1 MTEIYS
7 SLPLG
12 SGNVVV
18 LSEIRTDVEQP
29 DEHADLR
36 LAVPLLLDIL
46 GPGTYHVHLEYE
58 LWRANALVTVRD
70 VFIESQA
77 ITAGPVQTEAILSFS
92 DSLPAGIHRYE
103 LRLKLLHSQ
112 NIASDIL
119 IGSPLLQ
126 TGPGPVIFN
135 GPIGPPGPTG
145 PTGPTGLTGERGAEG
160 SEGEQGPSLPGPA
173 GATGPTGAPGATVYV
188 EGSTGPTGETGIRG
202 AGNPGPA
209 GATGVGATGE
219 TGPGIMGDP
228 GPAGPT
234 GPTGYTGAPAPG
246 METGNPG
253 PAGARGPAGN
263 PPAGANIPILRYS
276 LFDDYNQ
283 FTLNIP
289 HVIATLTV
297 TLTENEQCQIEG
309 YTDININKMIGVLN
323 SEGLTM
329 VVRLTDQAGNVL
341 YNYSDYWQKQPSD
354 YFNIE
359 QVIPFIVMYEGPST
373 TLTLT
378 VLISGNPQDQW
389 SMRYFTAALTATV
402 LPANT

>member
-1 MTEIYS
+1 M
-7 SLPLG
+7 
-12 SGNVVV
+12 
-18 LSEIRTDVEQP
+18 
-29 DEHADLR
+29 
-36 LAVPLLLDIL
+36 
-46 GPGTYHVHLEYE
+46 
-58 LWRANALVTVRD
+58 
-70 VFIESQA
+70 
-77 ITAGPVQTEAILSFS
+77 
-92 DSLPAGIHRYE
+92 
-103 LRLKLLHSQ
+103 
-112 NIASDIL
+112 ASDIL

-188 EGSTGPTGETGIRG
+188 EGSTGPTGETGIQG

-253 PAGARGPAGN
+253 PAGAKGPAGD
-263 PPAGANIPILRYS
+263 PPAGAYIPILRY
-276 LFDDYNQ
+276 FYH
-283 FTLNIP
+283 LNALPIIINEP
-289 HVIATLTV
+289 SVLATLPV
-297 TLTENEQCQIEG
+297 TLTETERCQIEG
-309 YTDININKMIGVLN
+309 YVELDMISPYPTPGPGLGVMF
-323 SEGLTM
+323 S
-329 VVRLTDQAGNVL
+329 LTDHAGNML
-341 YNYSDYWQKQPSD
+341 YQYNDYKETQG
-354 YFNIE
+354 IE
-359 QVIPFIVMYEGPST
+359 PAEFRQVSPFIVMYNGPAT

-378 VLISGNPQDQW
+378 VLVSGDTQVSWGIYIYQ
-389 SMRYFTAALTATV
+389 TALTATV
-402 LPANT
+402 LPTNT